1 VTTKLI
7 SPKHFNNYRFK
18 LSKYT
23 SELKFEEFK
32 TLVTLLL
39 QSRKDRA
46 QVLIAG
52 NGGSATTSSHFAVDL
67 GVGTLK
73 LGKAP
78 IKAISL
84 TDNLSTITAI
94 ANDLGYK
101 KVFEHQI
108 EVLGEPG
115 DLLVL
120 ISASGNSK
128 NLIYALNLAI
138 QKEMKIFTL
147 TGFDGGELKKLSS
160 GNNIHVPSM
169 VGEYG
174 LVEDLHL
181 SICHMATEYIRTIRD

>member
-1 VTTKLI
+1 VAIKLI
-7 SPKHFNNYRFK
+7 SPQYFNSYRLK
-18 LSKYT
+18 LSDYT
-23 SELKFEEFK
+23 SELKFDEFK

-39 QSRKDRA
+39 QARKDRA

-52 NGGSATTSSHFAVDL
+52 NGGSAATSSHFAVDL
-67 GVGTLK
+67 GAGTLK

-78 IKAISL
+78 IKATSL
-84 TDNLSTITAI
+84 ADNLSTITAI
-94 ANDLGYK
+94 ANDSDYK

-128 NLIYALNLAI
+128 NLIHALNSAV

-160 GNNIHVPSM
+160 GYNMHVPSM

-174 LVEDLHL
+174 LVEDVHL